1 SHLGTQETSQ
11 VVTCNRDGMRPVLLP
26 SLSLLYRSRYLNSF
40 PTRSRTM
47 TTHVAIDPLRPLNQ
61 RVSIGPDGKVNVDLT
76 FVEEPLGL
84 PSKDGYGWP
93 QIEFNQHL
101 GPDNRY
107 VVSR

>member
-1 SHLGTQETSQ
+1 
-11 VVTCNRDGMRPVLLP
+11 MA
-26 SLSLLYRSRYLNSF
+26 
-40 PTRSRTM
+40 
-47 TTHVAIDPLRPLNQ
+47 THVAVDPLQPLNQ
-61 RVSIGPDGKVNVDLT
+61 RISIGPDGKVNVDLT

-107 VVSR
+107 IVSKKLGWGISSSTWLAYDRL